1 MRKLILVAHTSL
13 NGFVAGQKGE
23 LDGVETCEENLE
35 FVSSLTGEADVALFG
50 RVSYQLLDSYWP
62 TARDRANTS
71 RSEIKYS
78 NWYSSAVKIV
88 LSKTMT
94 EVSSNN
100 TTIVSGNIANK
111 IIRIKEKEGKDILIF
126 GSPATNQSVIQLDL
140 VDSYWIFI
148 NPVIFNQAIP
158 LFTGLKEK

>member
-1 MRKLILVAHTSL
+1 M
-13 NGFVAGQKGE
+13 
-23 LDGVETCEENLE
+23 
-35 FVSSLTGEADVALFG
+35 ALFG

-62 TARDRANTS
+62 TARDRANNS